1 MNKKNY
7 FICVYYLLLFFFS
20 DKGSFILK
28 IVLLIIKMRRF
39 YEVLGSAATSLV
51 FWLLALLVLSVTE
64 MRSDAFKANPFVSYS
79 FFVLQLPL
87 YTLVMFGS
95 YSLCSIGY
103 YLMALGKIF

>member
-1 MNKKNY
+1 M
-7 FICVYYLLLFFFS
+7 VYS
-20 DKGSFILK
+20 HTTRIIGST
-28 IVLLIIKMRRF
+28 IIKMRRF

-103 YLMALGKIF
+103 YLMALGKFFKSNYFRGLRCCSC